1 MTGDHD
7 DEAPPDLG
15 LASQDTEEGKQE
27 RERLRQMAW
36 DMQQRNEGQTSGE
49 PMNETTLRHSG
60 IRRED
65 HES

>member
-1 MTGDHD
+1 MTDEQG
-7 DEAPPDLG
+7 DEAPPDLE
-15 LASQDTEEGKQE
+15 LASQDSEEGKQE
-27 RERLRQMAW
+27 RERLRKMAW